1 MNFTEWCDPIDS
13 KPSETP
19 CLGVSCLLI
28 PDLPQG
34 GDPMSWC
41 YCCFRR
47 CLFFALLLLPFV
59 WYRSVT
65 FGLCDI
71 LRLPIGFMKCFIS
84 SFFFFTHTLT
94 STGTFS
100 HAYILSLPCF
110 FSIAHTHTHLT
121 ATHSVNMKAVCRP
134 WVHNYC

>member
-84 SFFFFTHTLT
+84 SFFFFFYTHTHIDGHIFTRLHPFT
-94 STGTFS
+94 ALFLFYRT
-100 HAYILSLPCF
+100 
-110 FSIAHTHTHLT
+110 HTHTPHC
-121 ATHSVNMKAVCRP
+121 HSQREHESSVSTLGA
-134 WVHNYC
+134 